1 MTKSILERLR
11 TGEPSSKTKIERTQD
26 FISNSIGVRISDMKA
41 FLDIYKEVEYKDR
54 KKIADIS
61 LWHIDSKIDEIEE
74 LANMFEKLKSDE
86 DAEGIDSS
94 LIHLN
99 YKNIYDYDDSIEE
112 INLELLSKTTDK

>member
-61 LWHIDSKIDEIEE
+61 LWHID
-74 LANMFEKLKSDE
+74 F
-86 DAEGIDSS
+86 
-94 LIHLN
+94 
-99 YKNIYDYDDSIEE
+99 KN
-112 INLELLSKTTDK
+112 